1 MLRFA
6 RFFVVLAHA
15 LTLAEDPI
23 GVEVEKCM
31 YDVLVSVV
39 RESMRF

>member
-23 GVEVEKCM
+23 GVEVEKCA
-31 YDVLVSVV
+31 YVLVSVV